1 MNSAVRKIIAIIAAV
16 VFIFSVSMVLREHF
30 RSNASAQITE
40 NMVQSAVSFREK
52 EVFGDS
58 KDEIIAEDDV
68 SDKFVVDFA
77 DPLLVRTIRI
87 AKEHFCTCSAI

>member
-1 MNSAVRKIIAIIAAV
+1 MGCYIIRTFVIKTLSDIAVYV
-16 VFIFSVSMVLREHF
+16 VGNQVGIGLRE
-30 RSNASAQITE
+30 
-40 NMVQSAVSFREK
+40 
-52 EVFGDS
+52 
-58 KDEIIAEDDV
+58 IAYWRALGDDV